1 MLNNSRA
8 RAGSLANPPLHRAAR
23 RYHMSPDEI
32 RAARRGDGRNL
43 ENLIDVWAAARLE
56 PPMNKER
63 AVAVRV
69 VPQLEGMD
77 EIEDALSKVSD
88 AVLYARNLLDRVK
101 TMTVEVTA
109 FTELED
115 ATDSR

>member
-1 MLNNSRA
+1 
-8 RAGSLANPPLHRAAR
+8 
-23 RYHMSPDEI
+23 
-32 RAARRGDGRNL
+32 
-43 ENLIDVWAAARLE
+43 
-56 PPMNKER
+56 MNKER

-88 AVLYARNLLDRVK
+88 AVLYARSLLDRVK

>member
-1 MLNNSRA
+1 M
-8 RAGSLANPPLHRAAR
+8 
-23 RYHMSPDEI
+23 
-32 RAARRGDGRNL
+32 
-43 ENLIDVWAAARLE
+43 E

-63 AVAVRV
+63 AVVARV
-69 VPQLEGMD
+69 VPQLEGVD

-88 AVLYARNLLDRVK
+88 AVLYARGLLDKVK

>member
-1 MLNNSRA
+1 
-8 RAGSLANPPLHRAAR
+8 
-23 RYHMSPDEI
+23 
-32 RAARRGDGRNL
+32 
-43 ENLIDVWAAARLE
+43 
-56 PPMNKER
+56 MNKER